1 MHTLTELIAK
11 EIGQGR
17 STWEARDEIITSWLR
32 EKAKVLRGW
41 IRENVSVE
49 SILGLEGE
57 QEEVIGGSGV
67 YPKTLRS
74 EPPKDKLGEWCE
86 HMDNIYTSFHKSEWI
101 LCPICGTPRPVARSL
116 EDEFLSIFKIHNNQ
130 YSSAKEWR
138 KVVVKELAS
147 IARKWYEG
155 K

>member
-1 MHTLTELIAK
+1 MRKGLRGGSWMHTLTDLIAK

-86 HMDNIYTSFHKSEWI
+86 HMDNIYTSH
-101 LCPICGTPRPVARSL
+101 PA
-116 EDEFLSIFKIHNNQ
+116 
-130 YSSAKEWR
+130 
-138 KVVVKELAS
+138 
-147 IARKWYEG
+147 
-155 K
+155 